1 VSTGQKIFLLFVT
14 LLLFN
19 LLLVTIFSDKGFVEL
34 IQLKNDEKSL
44 IEQNTALVQK
54 NFALHYEIDRLKN
67 DPGFIENVARQKLG
81 MIGKDE
87 VILNLNRT
95 NTKRP
100 KNE

>member
-1 VSTGQKIFLLFVT
+1 MSTGQKIFLLFVT

>member
-1 VSTGQKIFLLFVT
+1 MSTAQKIFLLFAT

-34 IQLKNDEKSL
+34 IQLKNDKKSL

-95 NTKRP
+95 KTKRL

>member
-1 VSTGQKIFLLFVT
+1 MSTVQKIFLLFVS

-95 NTKRP
+95 KTKRP

>member
-1 VSTGQKIFLLFVT
+1 VSTAQKIFLLFAA

-19 LLLVTIFSDKGFVEL
+19 LFLVTIFSDKGFVEL
-34 IQLKNDEKSL
+34 IQLKNEEKSL
-44 IEQNTALVQK
+44 MKQNRALVQK
-54 NFALHYEIDRLKN
+54 NLALYYAIDRLKN

-95 NTKRP
+95 RTKRP
-100 KNE
+100 QNE